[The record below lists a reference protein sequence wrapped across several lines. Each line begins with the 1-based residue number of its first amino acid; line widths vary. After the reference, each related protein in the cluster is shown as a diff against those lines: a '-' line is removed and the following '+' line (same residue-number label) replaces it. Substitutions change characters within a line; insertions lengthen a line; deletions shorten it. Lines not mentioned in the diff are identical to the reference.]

1 MHARELN
8 RSFHSSDEEA
18 ELDAAAEKAEYEEML
33 RNNKTKAGVS
43 HGTGAEDDEMKG
55 LSREE
60 QLKRMGHMAQNFN
73 FYSME
78 KSGAKPR
85 GRPKI

>member
-1 MHARELN
+1 
-8 RSFHSSDEEA
+8 
-18 ELDAAAEKAEYEEML
+18 ML
-33 RNNKTKAGVS
+33 RQGKKNAGKNF
-43 HGTGAEDDEMKG
+43 GGEDDETNG

>member
-1 MHARELN
+1 MKARELN

-18 ELDAAAEKAEYEEML
+18 ELDAAAEKEEYEEML
-33 RNNKTKAGVS
+33 RKGKMKAGVN
-43 HGTGAEDDEMKG
+43 HGEGADDEMKG

>member
-1 MHARELN
+1 MLKMN
-8 RSFHSSDEEA
+8 
-18 ELDAAAEKAEYEEML
+18 KA
-33 RNNKTKAGVS
+33 NSKKSIN
-43 HGTGAEDDEMKG
+43 DDEKG

>member
-1 MHARELN
+1 
-8 RSFHSSDEEA
+8 
-18 ELDAAAEKAEYEEML
+18 ML
-33 RNNKTKAGVS
+33 RNNKTKAGMNM
-43 HGTGAEDDEMKG
+43 GGDNEMSN